1 MISSIDNLRGWQK
14 TSLAVLHDFVAS
26 AVSLVLA
33 LALAF
38 GKFEF
43 LTEKTQYFF
52 SSLFLVTA
60 CQLLI
65 FYFCGLYRGI
75 WRFSSAPDLVR
86 VVRGASL
93 AVMASYLAL
102 FLFTRLEHIPRSS
115 LVIDWLLL
123 VIFLGGGRFSY
134 RLLREVFVTRI
145 PSEESVNVLIVGAG
159 SSGEQFLRSVKSN
172 PLLKMKVVA
181 FVDDNKSYLNKWV
194 HRVPVAGTID
204 QIPWVCEKYKVNKI
218 VIAIP
223 NASSE
228 TLGRIIARCKG
239 LSVVIKRLP
248 KMSDYLSGKIDPT
261 QLQNVGLEDLIGR
274 KAAVL
279 EVNQISLMLKDKIV
293 LVTGA
298 GGSIGSELC
307 AQIAKFKPKKIIA
320 VEISEFNLYQLEQNL
335 LKLLPKAQFEG
346 LIVDIKDKPQM
357 EKVFS
362 HYRPQV
368 AIHAAAYK
376 HVPIM
381 EKNPEQAI
389 SNNIHG
395 TRVVAELATKYRLD
409 RFVMVSTDKAVNPTN
424 IMGATK
430 RIAEMICQHYQSQTN
445 VTKFAIVRFGN
456 VIGSSGSVIPLFLKQ
471 IKEGGPVTVTHP
483 EVNRF
488 FMSISE
494 AAQLILQASVIG
506 NGGEI
511 FVLDMGS
518 PVKIVDLARQL
529 IILNGL
535 QEGKDIEIVFTGLRP
550 GEKLYEEVLFES
562 EVTLETSH
570 PMIRV
575 AKAREVGEKFNQ
587 HLDSVLGKSQSY
599 YPSEIQDRVQTLV
612 PEYQPQLETS
622 SPLSPQPTVH

>member
-1 MISSIDNLRGWQK
+1 
-14 TSLAVLHDFVAS
+14 
-26 AVSLVLA
+26 
-33 LALAF
+33 
-38 GKFEF
+38 
-43 LTEKTQYFF
+43 
-52 SSLFLVTA
+52 
-60 CQLLI
+60 
-65 FYFCGLYRGI
+65 
-75 WRFSSAPDLVR
+75 
-86 VVRGASL
+86 
-93 AVMASYLAL
+93 
-102 FLFTRLEHIPRSS
+102 
-115 LVIDWLLL
+115 
-123 VIFLGGGRFSY
+123 
-134 RLLREVFVTRI
+134 
-145 PSEESVNVLIVGAG
+145 
-159 SSGEQFLRSVKSN
+159 
-172 PLLKMKVVA
+172 
-181 FVDDNKSYLNKWV
+181 
-194 HRVPVAGTID
+194 
-204 QIPWVCEKYKVNKI
+204 
-218 VIAIP
+218 
-223 NASSE
+223 
-228 TLGRIIARCKG
+228 
-239 LSVVIKRLP
+239 
-248 KMSDYLSGKIDPT
+248 
-261 QLQNVGLEDLIGR
+261 
-274 KAAVL
+274 
-279 EVNQISLMLKDKIV
+279 
-293 LVTGA
+293 
-298 GGSIGSELC
+298 
-307 AQIAKFKPKKIIA
+307 
-320 VEISEFNLYQLEQNL
+320 
-335 LKLLPKAQFEG
+335 
-346 LIVDIKDKPQM
+346 
-357 EKVFS
+357 
-362 HYRPQV
+362 
-368 AIHAAAYK
+368 
-376 HVPIM
+376 
-381 EKNPEQAI
+381 
-389 SNNIHG
+389 
-395 TRVVAELATKYRLD
+395 
-409 RFVMVSTDKAVNPTN
+409 MVSTDKAVNPTN

>member
-1 MISSIDNLRGWQK
+1 
-14 TSLAVLHDFVAS
+14 
-26 AVSLVLA
+26 
-33 LALAF
+33 
-38 GKFEF
+38 
-43 LTEKTQYFF
+43 
-52 SSLFLVTA
+52 
-60 CQLLI
+60 
-65 FYFCGLYRGI
+65 
-75 WRFSSAPDLVR
+75 R

-248 KMSDYLSGKIDPT
+248 KMSDYLSGKSDPT

>member
-26 AVSLVLA
+26 AISLLFA
-33 LALAF
+33 LSLAF

-43 LTEKTQYFF
+43 LTEEPQYF
-52 SSLFLVTA
+52 LGCLALVAT
-60 CQLLI
+60 CQLVV

-75 WRFSSAPDLVR
+75 WRFSSAPDLIR

-93 AVMASYLAL
+93 GVMASYLAL

-123 VIFLGGGRFSY
+123 VVFLGGGRFSY
-134 RLLREVFVTRI
+134 RLLREVFVLRT
-145 PSEESVNVLIVGAG
+145 PSEENINVLIVGAG

-248 KMSDYLSGKIDPT
+248 KMSDYLSGKSDPT

-506 NGGEI
+506 KGGEI

-612 PEYQPQLETS
+612 PEYQPQLETNS
-622 SPLSPQPTVH
+622 SLSPQPTVH

>member
-1 MISSIDNLRGWQK
+1 MISSIDNLKGWQK
-14 TSLAVLHDFVAS
+14 TTLAVVHDLVAS
-26 AVSLVLA
+26 AISLLFA
-33 LALAF
+33 LSLAF

-43 LTEKTQYFF
+43 LTDKTQHFF
-52 SSLFLVTA
+52 SSLFLVTV

-248 KMSDYLSGKIDPT
+248 KMSDYLSGKSDPT

>member
-26 AVSLVLA
+26 AISLLFA
-33 LALAF
+33 LSLAF

-43 LTEKTQYFF
+43 LTEEPQYF
-52 SSLFLVTA
+52 LGCLALVAT
-60 CQLLI
+60 CQLVV

-75 WRFSSAPDLVR
+75 WRFSSAPDLIR

-93 AVMASYLAL
+93 GVMASYLAL

-134 RLLREVFVTRI
+134 RL
-145 PSEESVNVLIVGAG
+145 
-159 SSGEQFLRSVKSN
+159 
-172 PLLKMKVVA
+172 MKVVA

-279 EVNQISLMLKDKIV
+279 EVNQISLMLK
-293 LVTGA
+293 
-298 GGSIGSELC
+298 GSELC

-506 NGGEI
+506 KGGEI